1 MLLDNFKIRTKLVI
15 IYIVCVLL
23 PMIVTDSFFV
33 YSVTQNVNRQE
44 YDTME
49 EVLGQVKNDLNTK
62 VNNVVAI
69 SDYLYMNERLEEFI
83 SRNYT

>member
-1 MLLDNFKIRTKLVI
+1 MDNFKIRTKLVI

-33 YSVTQNVNRQE
+33 YSVTQNVSRQE

-69 SDYLYMNERLEEFI
+69 SVPVYE
-83 SRNYT
+83 